1 MNKILIASVFILAIL
16 SKTNGLECYECT
28 IASPNYEDHAE
39 TIKNDCGRF
48 ENGKNRMKVAK
59 CRKRHHSKFC
69 ATYSYE
75 IDNQT
80 MFMKGCLP
88 EDHESKCNTTTRFT
102 ALNCCYGNLCNAYD
116 KSCALKLYSQSV
128 LLFTVFVIF
137 LYNKLCD
144 IESFIA

>member
-28 IASPNYEDHAE
+28 IASPNHEDHAE

-116 KSCALKLYSQSV
+116 KSYALRLYNQSV
-128 LLFTVFVIF
+128 LLLIVFVVF
-137 LYNKLCD
+137 LTDKLCG
-144 IESFIA
+144 ISSFFA